1 MLLIFHLYSITL
13 SILVSQ
19 VVKKVAGRVDSS
31 VDDDDL
37 MELISF
43 ADASLWSAGKW
54 WGSEREVNINAY
66 GGMIAMP
73 PGYGHMIGVNLN
85 GQPSLITGRN
95 HQWHLNGPGSS
106 ENYWDY
112 NVLDLGEH
120 PTSQDLRQPTKIGV
134 SLANPND
141 NSAEVIISGSDML
154 GRKII
159 SEEVTRSKE
168 QCGELV
174 ESTIYGV
181 KLKVE
186 KGKINITSHLFSDI
200 DGIYKNATLGH
211 VDIWAVYGESIG
223 VDHLAT
229 LEPGM
234 TSSGIRRYRLPDTC
248 SGYQCVHA
256 LVKVDEPGEIV
267 SRNQAIVT
275 PSINAIV
282 YEVIAQDFLLNK
294 KDVAMSEQFHAL
306 ALRQLDQHLAE
317 KRGHQATTIQM
328 SGPGIED
335 QTDYGLYFQ

>member
-1 MLLIFHLYSITL
+1 M

-19 VVKKVAGRVDSS
+19 IVRKVAGRVDSS

-37 MELISF
+37 MELIGF

-54 WGSEREVNINAY
+54 WGSEREVNVNVH
-66 GGMIAMP
+66 GGMVAMP

-85 GQPSLITGRN
+85 GRPIPITGRN

-106 ENYWDY
+106 ESCWDY

-120 PTSQDLRQPTKIGV
+120 PTSQNLRSPVRIGI
-134 SLANPND
+134 SISNPND
-141 NSAEVIISGSDML
+141 NGAEVIISGSDSL
-154 GRKII
+154 GRRII
-159 SEEVTRSKE
+159 SEEATISKDE
-168 QCGELV
+168 CGELV
-174 ESTIYGV
+174 ETTVYGE
-181 KLKVE
+181 KLKIV
-186 KGKINITSHLFSDI
+186 KGRIHMTSHSFADI
-200 DGIYKNATLGH
+200 DGIYKNTTRGQ
-211 VDIWAVYGESIG
+211 VDIWAVYGESVG

-229 LEPGM
+229 MEPGM
-234 TSSGIRRYRLPDTC
+234 ISSGIRRYRLPDTC
-248 SGYQCVHA
+248 AEYYCVHA

-267 SRNQAIVT
+267 SHNQAIVT

-282 YEVIAQDFLLNK
+282 YETIAQDFLLNK
-294 KDVAMSEQFHAL
+294 KDVEKSEQFHAL

-335 QTDYGLYFQ
+335 QTDHGLFFQ